1 MINLVDKN
9 DCYRTGY
16 MRPSRFKT
24 ALVLS
29 GGGSRAL
36 AHLGVLDELVNHDT
50 RLDLIVGTS
59 MGAIVGG
66 LYAYHGDMTIV
77 LQKIREFLQSDLFV
91 ETLSRATS
99 GVDDEESGSLLERF
113 VGLFRKG
120 IYFTYSIVKSAL
132 VTEQAF
138 LQIISDLIPAYP
150 IEKLRVPFAAVAMD
164 IVSGEEVVL
173 RTGCLR
179 QSVAA
184 SAAIPGVLP
193 PVQRDG
199 RYLVD
204 GGWVDNVPVTP
215 AIAMG
220 AHFVI
225 GVDAA
230 LQIDELGPLPSAAL
244 DLLHRGND
252 ITRIA
257 LSRERR
263 LCADVLLVPPLGA
276 MNWADFQNLDQTVQA
291 GRHTVLQNLAHL
303 RIEGYRRKARCI
315 LGRRHPARDANWR
328 RPMVFL

>member
-1 MINLVDKN
+1 
-9 DCYRTGY
+9 
-16 MRPSRFKT
+16 MRQTHFKT

-36 AHLGVLDELVNHDT
+36 AHLGVLDELVNHGIGI
-50 RLDLIVGTS
+50 DLIVGTS
-59 MGAIVGG
+59 MGAIIGG
-66 LYAYHGDMTIV
+66 LYAYHGDMAIV
-77 LQKIREFLQSDLFV
+77 LRKIREFLQSELFV

-99 GVDDEESGSLLERF
+99 GVEDDGSENLLERF

-120 IYFTYSIVKSAL
+120 IYYTYSIVKSAM
-132 VTEQAF
+132 VSEQAY
-138 LQIISDLIPAYP
+138 LQVMSELIPAHL
-150 IEKLRVPFAAVAMD
+150 IERLRVPFAAVAMD
-164 IVSGEEVVL
+164 VVSGEEVVM

-179 QSVAA
+179 QSIAA

-199 RYLVD
+199 RHLVD
-204 GGWVDNVPVTP
+204 GGWVDNVPVAP

-225 GVDAA
+225 GIDAA
-230 LQIDELGPLPSAAL
+230 LQIHELGSLPSSAL

-252 ITRIA
+252 ITRIV

-263 LCADVLLVPPLGA
+263 LCADVLLTPPLGP
-276 MNWADFQNLDQTVQA
+276 MNWADFQNLDQPIQA
-291 GRHTVLQNLAHL
+291 GRQTVLQNLAHL
-303 RIEGYRRKARCI
+303 KKQAYRRKARCI
-315 LGRRHPARDANWR
+315 LGRCHPARDASWR

>member
-1 MINLVDKN
+1 
-9 DCYRTGY
+9 
-16 MRPSRFKT
+16 MRQNRFKT

-36 AHLGVLDELVNHDT
+36 AHLGVLDELIKHGIHI
-50 RLDLIVGTS
+50 DLIIGTS
-59 MGAIVGG
+59 MGAIIGG
-66 LYAYHGDMTIV
+66 LYAYHGDMAIV
-77 LQKIREFLQSDLFV
+77 LRKMRAFLHSDLFV
-91 ETLSRATS
+91 ETLARATS
-99 GVDDEESGSLLERF
+99 GVEDEGGKDLLERF

-120 IYFTYSIVKSAL
+120 IYYTYSIVKSAL
-132 VTEQAF
+132 VSEQAY
-138 LQIISDLIPAYP
+138 LQIMSELVPAHP

-164 IVSGEEVVL
+164 IVSGEEVVM

-199 RYLVD
+199 RHLVD
-204 GGWVDNVPVTP
+204 GGWVDNVPVAP

-225 GVDAA
+225 GIDAA
-230 LQIDELGPLPSAAL
+230 LQIHELGPLPSSAL

-252 ITRIA
+252 ITRIV

-263 LCADVLLVPPLGA
+263 LCADILLVPPIGP
-276 MNWADFQNLDQTVQA
+276 MNWTDFQNLDQPVQA
-291 GRHTVLQNLAHL
+291 GRQTVLQNLAHL
-303 RIEGYRRKARCI
+303 RKQNYRRRARCL
-315 LGRRHPARDANWR
+315 LGRCHPARTGNWR